1 MNKLIFVSKKYL
13 QHSLN
18 ICLKISNI
26 SFSSEIFLSAFK
38 ISKIFYDLVHTNIFL
53 STEIISKSRRMCKLY
68 DKLSSFKIYS
78 DSKFVSSKTDFFNCG
93 IDFQFILQL
102 DKSKQEVINMVLPVL
117 FFCFSFHQNQ

>member
-18 ICLKISNI
+18 ICCKISNI
-26 SFSSEIFLSAFK
+26 SFSSEIFLSALK
-38 ISKIFYDLVHTNIFL
+38 ISKMFYNLVHTNIFL

-78 DSKFVSSKTDFFNCG
+78 DSKSVSSKTDFFNCG

-117 FFCFSFHQNQ
+117 FFCFSFHENQ